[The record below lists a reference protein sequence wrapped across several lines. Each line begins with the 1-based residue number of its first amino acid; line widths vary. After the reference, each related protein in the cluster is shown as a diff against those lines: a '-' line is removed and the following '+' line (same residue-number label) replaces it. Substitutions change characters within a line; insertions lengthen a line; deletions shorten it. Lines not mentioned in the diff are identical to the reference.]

1 MIHLVLARTS
11 IFTMASGEAA
21 ENVKSMSLGK
31 ISVFLS
37 AVTVEPVSG
46 SVSVTRCDRQHVQ

>member
-1 MIHLVLARTS
+1 MIHLVLERTS

-21 ENVKSMSLGK
+21 ESVKSMSLGK

-37 AVTVEPVSG
+37 AVTVEPVSR
-46 SVSVTRCDRQHVQ
+46 SVTRCDRQHVQ